1 MPRAKNLKN
10 PKAYW
15 KEQWRI
21 MKERGEDEKQL
32 ERAKARRAYD
42 KAGINRKGK
51 DIDHVKAL
59 AEGGKSTKGNLRL
72 RDRSENQADNGHR
85 KGEKPGVKRTNKVY
99 RSK

>member
-1 MPRAKNLKN
+1 MPRAKNI
-10 PKAYW
+10 PKGSEYW
-15 KEQWRI
+15 KIQWEQQ
-21 MKERGEDEKQL
+21 KERGEDKKQL

-42 KAGINRKGK
+42 KAGIDRTGK

-72 RDRSENQADNGHR
+72 RGKHENQSDNGHNP
-85 KGEKPGVKRTNKVY
+85 GEKPGKKRTNKVF

>member
-21 MKERGEDEKQL
+21 MKERGEDKKQL

-42 KAGINRKGK
+42 KAGVDRSGK
-51 DIDHVKAL
+51 DIDHKVSL
-59 AEGGKSTKGNLRL
+59 AEGGTSSPSNLRL
-72 RDRSENQADNGHR
+72 RSRKENQSDNGHR
-85 KGEKPGVKRTNKVY
+85 KGEKAGIKRTNKVFK
-99 RSK
+99 SK